1 MELLTERLRIRPFA
15 PEDWDAFLDYFSDA
29 DIWRMMG
36 YRLDMGEEELRGDF
50 AWRLENPEKVLALAL
65 RENGRVVGHIVV
77 GEPNPPVLEHPRWGD
92 RRGKSLSFA
101 LHRDLRRQ
109 GLMKEAL
116 AAVLDRLFDGDP
128 ALEYVNG
135 GWFSFNPGS
144 AALHRSLGFVP
155 DFTHRITR
163 NGEDITVV
171 EGFLTRAGWEQ
182 RKEMPVF
189 RKMRRFKQ
197 QLSDADCLEVLETQ
211 PRGVL
216 AVLGDG
222 DYPYAVPLNFLY
234 RDGKLYFHGAREG
247 HKLDAIRRH
256 DKVSFCVLDGGF
268 KREGEWALNFRSVI
282 VFGRIRP
289 MATDEPGIEELLRAL
304 GNKYNPDPADVER
317 ELRFARGR
325 VQMLE
330 LTVEHMTGKL
340 VNES

>member
-1 MELLTERLRIRPFA
+1 MEFDTPRLHIRPFCEA
-15 PEDWDAFLDYFSDA
+15 DREAYLSYFDDPELR
-29 DIWRMMG
+29 RMMG
-36 YRLDMGEEELRGDF
+36 YRVDMGAEDLRGDF
-50 AWRLENPEKVLALAL
+50 AWRLENPEKVFALAL
-65 RENGRVVGHIVV
+65 RGDGRAVGHVVVGDA
-77 GEPNPPVLEHPRWGD
+77 NPPVREHPLWGA

-116 AAVLDRLFDGDP
+116 AAVIDRLFVDDP
-128 ALEYVNG
+128 KLEYVNG

-197 QLSDADCLEVLETQ
+197 QLSEEECIAILEKE

-216 AVLGDG
+216 AVLGEQE
-222 DYPYAVPLNFLY
+222 YPYAVPLDHLY
-234 RDGKLYFHGAREG
+234 WDGKLYFHGARSG

-256 DKVSFCVLDGGF
+256 SKVSYCVMD
-268 KREGEWALNFRSVI
+268 EGFRSVI
-282 VFGRIRP
+282 VFGRVRAMDI
-289 MATDEPGIEELLRAL
+289 DEPGIEDILRAL

-317 ELRFARGR
+317 EIRGAIDR

-330 LTVEHMTGKL
+330 LTIEHMTGKL

>member
-1 MELLTERLRIRPFA
+1 MELLTQRLRVRPFA
-15 PEDWDAFLDYFSDA
+15 PGDWDAFLDYFTDPE
-29 DIWRMMG
+29 IWRMMG
-36 YRLDMGEEELRGDF
+36 FPLDMSVEEQRADF
-50 AWRLENPEKVLALAL
+50 DWLLENTGKTLAVAL
-65 RENGRVVGHIVV
+65 REDGRVVGHIVA
-77 GEPNPPVLEHPRWGD
+77 GEPNPPVLEHPRWGK

-116 AAVLDRLFDGDP
+116 AAVLNRLFDGDP

-135 GWFSFNPGS
+135 GWFSFNAASG
-144 AALHRSLGFVP
+144 ALHRSLGFTP
-155 DFTHRITR
+155 DFTHRIQR

-171 EGFLTRAGWEQ
+171 EGFVTRSSWEK
-182 RKEMPVF
+182 RKEAPVF

-197 QLSDADCLEVLETQ
+197 QLSDAECLEVLETQ

-216 AVLGDG
+216 AVLGDE

-256 DKVSFCVLDGGF
+256 DKVSFCVLDGGYR
-268 KREGEWALNFRSVI
+268 REGEWALNIRSVI

-289 MATDEPGIEELLRAL
+289 MAKDEPEIEELLRAL

-317 ELRFARGR
+317 ELRGALGR

-330 LTVEHMTGKL
+330 LTVERMTGKL